1 MESKKNGGYL
11 LLQALREHRDR
22 LAGSL
27 SLVSLFRATPT
38 ISFGPSRGH
47 YCARCRTA
55 LQVWKTRRSTVGT
68 LTIGTFRA
76 HESILRC
83 PVCERRYASEEL
95 RKLKPH
101 RGRYGYDVIVYVGKA
116 MFLASR
122 SEEQIQGEL
131 TDKRLSISKREVSF
145 LAKKFIV
152 YLSLA
157 HKQSQHRIAQT
168 LSLNGGY
175 ILHLDATCEGASPH
189 LMCGLDGIT
198 EIVLENVKMAS
209 ENAETIVPFLR
220 KIQKAYGDPVA
231 AVHDM
236 GKGIIH
242 AVERVFPGIPDF
254 ICHYHFLAAVG
265 KNLLQRDNDSLR
277 RRLRKHGIQ
286 GKLRQR
292 ARELKKKVEKSPS
305 LLPSLLKT
313 LEQKSIDG
321 RVSNLIPAAVAYTLV
336 LWALDGKKQKDGYG
350 FPFDRP
356 YLSFYR
362 RLLALRP
369 MLQKL
374 NAVRLNGKRRD
385 NKPYV
390 TVIRDLYD
398 TLNDTDLS
406 KAADQ
411 MEEKAAVFDRLRKA
425 MNIALPAGSC
435 GLNDRGSRE
444 RMVTVAQRVKKFCRW
459 VERDKVQA
467 QKQEYHKMIGHI
479 KEHWEKLFCD
489 PITVST
495 PEGQK
500 EIQPQRTNNILE
512 RFFRSWKRVYRKKS
526 GMNALEKI
534 MKAMPA
540 NTPLVKNLNNPQYMR
555 ILLNGKSSLEERFA
569 EIGAPLV
576 QRELVILSSSSEKV
590 PPRIK
595 KLIRTPDFPTQL
607 VTIFTG

>member
-1 MESKKNGGYL
+1 M
-11 LLQALREHRDR
+11 REHRDR

-27 SLVSLFRATPT
+27 SFGSLFPATPT
-38 ISFGPSRGH
+38 ISFAPLIKH
-47 YCARCRTA
+47 CPHCTAA
-55 LQVWKTRRSTVGT
+55 LQVWKTRRSTVAT
-68 LTIGTFRA
+68 LSIGTFRV
-76 HESILRC
+76 HETILHC
-83 PVCERRYASEEL
+83 PCCERRYASEEL

-101 RGRYGYDVIVYVGKA
+101 RSRYGYDVMVYVGKA

-152 YLSLA
+152 YLSVA
-157 HKQSQHRIAQT
+157 HKQSQPRIAQT

-175 ILHLDATCEGASPH
+175 ILHLDATCEGDSPH

-209 ENAETIVPFLR
+209 EKAETIVPFLR

-265 KNLLQRDNDSLR
+265 KNLLQKDNDTL
-277 RRLRKHGIQ
+277 RLRLSKHGIQ

-292 ARELKKKVEKSPS
+292 ARELKRKVEKSPDLVS
-305 LLPSLLKT
+305 SLLKT
-313 LEQKSIDG
+313 MEKK
-321 RVSNLIPAAVAYTLV
+321 RVAGSVSDRMPAVATYALA
-336 LWALDGKKQKDGYG
+336 LWALAGKKQGGGYG

-362 RLLALRP
+362 RLPALRP

-374 NAVRLNGKRRD
+374 NAVRLSGKKSD

-398 TLNDTDLS
+398 TLDDATLR
-406 KAADQ
+406 KAAAQ
-411 MEEKAAVFDRLRKA
+411 MGERAEVFDRLRKA
-425 MNIALPAGSC
+425 MRIALPTGSR

-444 RMVTVAQRVKKFCRW
+444 RMSTIAQRVEKFCSW
-459 VERDKVQA
+459 VESDESLA
-467 QKQEYHKMIGHI
+467 QKQEYRKMISQI
-479 KEHWEKLFCD
+479 KEYWEKLFCD

-495 PEGQK
+495 PEGQR

-512 RFFRSWKRVYRKKS
+512 RFFRSWKRMYRKKS

-534 MKAMPA
+534 MKAIPT

-555 ILLNGKSSLEERFA
+555 ILLNDRQSLEERFA
-569 EIGAPLV
+569 EIDAPLV
-576 QRELVILSSSSEKV
+576 RRELANLSAGSEKI
-590 PPRIK
+590 PPGIK
-595 KLIRTPDFPTQL
+595 NLIKMSDFPTQL
-607 VTIFTG
+607 VAIFTG